1 MKILE
6 GKFDLK
12 HFLLGSYTIGFVFG
26 SLAFFLVDINIDFQ
40 FSSSFESIFC
50 IAVVL
55 PILYWVYR
63 YSGLV
68 FNDQTMKMKLL
79 YFLIFIL
86 GLSFG
91 IFFFELL
98 LN

>member
-12 HFLLGSYTIGFVFG
+12 HFLLGSYTIGFVIG
-26 SLAFFLVDINIDFQ
+26 SLSFFQSEINRDFQ
-40 FSSSFESIFC
+40 FSFSFESIFC
-50 IAVVL
+50 ISVVS
-55 PILYWVYR
+55 PIFYWVYR
-63 YSGLV
+63 YSGMV

-79 YFLIFIL
+79 YFFIL
-86 GLSFG
+86 ILGFAFG

>member
-1 MKILE
+1 VKIRE
-6 GKFDLK
+6 GKVDLK

-26 SLAFFLVDINIDFQ
+26 SLAFFLAEINIDFH
-40 FSSSFESIFC
+40 FSFSFESIFC

-68 FNDQTMKMKLL
+68 FNDQTIKMKLL
-79 YFLIFIL
+79 YFFIL
-86 GLSFG
+86 ILGFSFG

-98 LN
+98 LG